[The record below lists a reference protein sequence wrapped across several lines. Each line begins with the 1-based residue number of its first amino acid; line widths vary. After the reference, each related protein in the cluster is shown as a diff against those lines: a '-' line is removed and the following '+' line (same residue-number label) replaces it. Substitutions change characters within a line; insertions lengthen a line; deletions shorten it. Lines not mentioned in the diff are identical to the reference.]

1 MSAEPVPLPSL
12 TFEEYLKFEELSQE
26 RHEFVGGQVYVM
38 TGGTQ
43 THDFVVQAISARLYG
58 AFRAKGCPTF
68 VFNRKLTIGESVYY
82 PDLFVTCTQATH
94 RQYETDAACVVEVLS
109 DSTYRYDER
118 EKAAAYGL
126 LPSLRGY
133 LLVNPERESVEL
145 GKHGP
150 GGWERYLYGPRSV
163 IDLDGVELDLAEVFA
178 EVRETRVSE

>member
-94 RQYETDAACVVEVLS
+94 RQYETDAAWVVEVLS

-118 EKAAAYGL
+118 EKAAAYAPPAVPAGV
-126 LPSLRGY
+126 PSRRLRAR
-133 LLVNPERESVEL
+133 VRRTRQARARRL
-145 GKHGP
+145 GAVP
-150 GGWERYLYGPRSV
+150 VRPTLSDRPRRCR
-163 IDLDGVELDLAEVFA
+163 A
-178 EVRETRVSE
+178 RPR